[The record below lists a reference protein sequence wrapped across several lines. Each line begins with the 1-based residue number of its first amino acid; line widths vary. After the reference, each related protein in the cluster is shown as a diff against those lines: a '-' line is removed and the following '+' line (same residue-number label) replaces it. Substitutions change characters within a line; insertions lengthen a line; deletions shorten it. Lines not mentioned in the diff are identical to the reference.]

1 MYVLGR
7 SLGLTP
13 VYKCTS
19 TICYGADGAGVGKG
33 TDGLFR
39 QLQTLINRFASV
51 ASFSPIGID
60 GKLGAGTVAALK
72 RIGQWAAGRA
82 TANPNL
88 RAYAVNIAA
97 MSGTKEQVAA
107 TAQALVDTLTPLA
120 NLTNVGSG
128 SPLGPEVPQP
138 LYVPPAPSV
147 NLPAV
152 PVPGQDG
159 LPAADTTA
167 TSPFKRVPWPYY
179 AAGGVAALGI
189 VYAIYELTKPK
200 ASKLSAPVQG
210 ARRQTM
216 SAFIRQNRKEID
228 AAIRR
233 VCSNCRVSND
243 QDRREWI
250 ENDEGLHRW
259 ARAEGVRS

>member
-120 NLTNVGSG
+120 NLTNVG
-128 SPLGPEVPQP
+128 PRPDTPVQP
-138 LYVPPAPSV
+138 VYVPPAPPVTLPSV
-147 NLPAV
+147 AV

-159 LPAADTTA
+159 LPASDTAA
-167 TSPFKRVPWPYY
+167 TSPFKKVPWPYY

-200 ASKLSAPVQG
+200 ASKPSAPVQG
-210 ARRQTM
+210 ARRMTM